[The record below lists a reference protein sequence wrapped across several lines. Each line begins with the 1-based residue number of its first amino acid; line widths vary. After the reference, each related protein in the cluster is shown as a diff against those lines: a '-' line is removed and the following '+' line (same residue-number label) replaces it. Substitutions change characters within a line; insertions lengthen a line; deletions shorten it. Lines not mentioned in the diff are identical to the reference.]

1 MQARFVLKL
10 TNHRSFLNFGKLTIK
25 GAVQLHHNGAAAA
38 WPAEK
43 IGFPFRHYI
52 GTFMPSF
59 YYIFRA
65 YPYGTAK
72 MGFEYHNYWVGRDG
86 PFYCMNES
94 DGGIIWRANLLA
106 TG

>member
-43 IGFPFRHYI
+43 IGFPFRH
-52 GTFMPSF
+52 
-59 YYIFRA
+59 
-65 YPYGTAK
+65 
-72 MGFEYHNYWVGRDG
+72 
-86 PFYCMNES
+86 
-94 DGGIIWRANLLA
+94 
-106 TG
+106 